1 MSGADRPLYVDHT
14 GKLGGA
20 ELSLLDLMAHRPGA
34 GLVVFEDGAFP
45 ERAAESGQRVVRVG
59 GGELKTI
66 RREAGLTAAMKALLG
81 LRRLAAAVA
90 ETARETGAGVLYA
103 NSLKAMI
110 VSSLAGRSCGLP
122 VIWHVRDLLTAEHFS
137 RTNLTACRWV
147 ARWGVYGAVANSRA
161 SAKALTS
168 LVGGRVP
175 VRVVYN
181 GFDPKAFAPCSA
193 CGGDAM
199 QPASASIAPVLG
211 LFARLAPWKG
221 QHVAIDALAE
231 LDRLSPGADSAARP
245 RLRIVGEALF
255 GEDAYADELRRQAD
269 RLGLADRVEF
279 LGFRDDVP
287 ALLHCCDVVIHSS
300 TSAEPF
306 GRAVVEAMLAG
317 RPVVATDAGG
327 VREIIDTP
335 DVGRLVPPGDVNAL
349 AGAIAELLAEPE
361 ATARMAEAGR
371 AQART
376 RFSLSAVLPAW
387 DRAVAE
393 LLDRPPKRT
402 AVVPGLGLRR
412 AAAPPPP
419 TAR

>member
-1 MSGADRPLYVDHT
+1 MSGGQRLLYVDHT

-20 ELSLLDLMAHRPGA
+20 ELGLLDLMAHQPGA
-34 GLVVFEDGAFP
+34 GLATFEDGPFP
-45 ERAAESGQRVVRVG
+45 RRAAKAGRHVVQTGAGV
-59 GGELKTI
+59 LDSI
-66 RREAGLTAAMKALLG
+66 RREAGPAAALRAVRE
-81 LRRLAAAVA
+81 LRRLAAAVLDV
-90 ETARETGAGVLYA
+90 ARRERADALYA

-110 VSSLAGRSCGLP
+110 VSSLAGRGCGLP
-122 VIWHVRDLLTAEHFS
+122 VLWHVHDLLTPEHFS
-137 RTNLTACRWV
+137 RTNLMACRWA
-147 ARWGVYGAVANSRA
+147 ARRGVEGAIANSQA
-161 SAKALTS
+161 SAEAFTR
-168 LVGGRVP
+168 LVGPHVP

-181 GFDPKAFAPCSA
+181 GFDPEAFPSR
-193 CGGDAM
+193 
-199 QPASASIAPVLG
+199 PAEKSDEGHAVPTIG

-287 ALLHCCDVVIHSS
+287 ALLHRCDVVIHSS

-349 AGAIAELLAEPE
+349 AGAIAELFAEPE

-402 AVVPGLGLRR
+402 AVVPGLGLRK
-412 AAAPPPP
+412 AAVPPPP

>member
-34 GLVVFEDGAFP
+34 GLVVFEGGAFP
-45 ERAAESGQRVVRVG
+45 ERAAEAGQRVVRVG

-90 ETARETGAGVLYA
+90 EKARETGADVLYA

-147 ARWGVYGAVANSRA
+147 ARWGVYGAVANSQA

-181 GFDPKAFAPCSA
+181 GFDPEAFPSR
-193 CGGDAM
+193 
-199 QPASASIAPVLG
+199 PAEKSDEGHAVPTIG

-255 GEDAYADELRRQAD
+255 GEDAYADALRQQAD

-287 ALLHCCDVVIHSS
+287 ALLHRCDVVIHSS

-335 DVGRLVPPGDVNAL
+335 DVGRLVPPGDVDAL

-402 AVVPGLGLRR
+402 AVVPGLGLRK

>member
-45 ERAAESGQRVVRVG
+45 ERAAEAGQRVVRVG

-66 RREAGLTAAMKALLG
+66 RREAGLAAAMKALLG

-110 VSSLAGRSCGLP
+110 VSSLAGQSCGLP

-147 ARWGVYGAVANSRA
+147 ARWGVYGAVANSQA

-181 GFDPKAFAPCSA
+181 GFDPEAFPSR
-193 CGGDAM
+193 
-199 QPASASIAPVLG
+199 PAEKSDEGHAVPTIG

-287 ALLHCCDVVIHSS
+287 ALLHRCDVVIHSS

-402 AVVPGLGLRR
+402 AVVPGLGLRK
-412 AAAPPPP
+412 AAVPPSP